1 MAQYVTK
8 NQLGN
13 FTEKLLAN
21 DKKIRDE
28 LKDEIS
34 KLPSGGGSGSSY
46 TLPTASTTT
55 LGGVKVDGTTITVG
69 SGGVISSK
77 QYTLPTASETTLGGV
92 KVDNDTITVN
102 GEGVI
107 SATKELPIG
116 GTTGQMLVKKSGTNY
131 DVEWKDAPQGGGSV
145 DVATTDK
152 AGIVKPD
159 GTSVTVDLDGTIY
172 ATTDTNQIKQ
182 DIESLKNNLNGE

>member
-1 MAQYVTK
+1 MAQYTTK
-8 NQLGN
+8 EHLAN

-34 KLPSGGGSGSSY
+34 KLPSGS
-46 TLPTASTTT
+46 
-55 LGGVKVDGTTITVG
+55 I
-69 SGGVISSK
+69 
-77 QYTLPTASETTLGGV
+77 
-92 KVDNDTITVN
+92 
-102 GEGVI
+102 
-107 SATKELPIG
+107 
-116 GTTGQMLVKKSGTNY
+116 
-131 DVEWKDAPQGGGSV
+131 

-159 GTSVTVDLDGTIY
+159 GTSITVDLDGTIH

-182 DIESLKNNLNGE
+182 DIEDYMTEHPVSADVGDKSVTEEKLSDDVLVAIKTKKIMYVDTVADINNLPLSEE